1 MKKMHRDWQHG
12 TFVQRSY
19 KRVHQLFKAITQTI
33 KEESNE

>member
-19 KRVHQLFKAITQTI
+19 KQTHQLFKRIMQAM
-33 KEESNE
+33 KGEMD